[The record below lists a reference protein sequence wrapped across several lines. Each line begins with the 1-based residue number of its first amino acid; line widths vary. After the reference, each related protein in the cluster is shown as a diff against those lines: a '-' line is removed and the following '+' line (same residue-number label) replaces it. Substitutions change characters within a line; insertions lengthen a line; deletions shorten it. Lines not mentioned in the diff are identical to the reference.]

1 MTFPTFLM
9 ADALTSILITL
20 VVLALVLVARG
31 IKVVRQAEVLLVER
45 LGKYNAT
52 LTPGINVLLPIID
65 RPRPVAWLHA
75 SAVGGRAG
83 NVVRIRERV
92 DLREVVLDFP
102 QQRVIT
108 KDNVLIEINGLLFAQ
123 ITDPMRAV
131 YEVNN
136 LPNAIEKL
144 AQTTL
149 RNIIGELDLDRAL
162 SSRDEINSKMRAVL
176 DEATDKW
183 GVKVNRVELQDISP
197 PPEIQMAMEKQ
208 MKAERNRRA
217 VVLDA
222 EGEKSAQ
229 VLRAEGIRDAAV
241 AEADGDRQ
249 RLILQAKGE
258 SGALA
263 LVAEALSE
271 AGTDPAQYLIAMEY
285 LRMMRDVAQTPSS
298 NSTVFL
304 PYESAAVLGALGSLK
319 EVMGAGGPRTQP
331 SGKPSVS

>member
-1 MTFPTFLM
+1 M
-9 ADALTSILITL
+9 AVQPLDSILITL
-20 VVLALVLVARG
+20 VILALVLVARG
-31 IKVVRQAEVLLVER
+31 IKVIRQAEVMLVER
-45 LGKYNAT
+45 LGKYHAT
-52 LTPGINVLLPIID
+52 LTPGINVLLPILD
-65 RPRPVAWLHA
+65 KARPLAWLQTATSH
-75 SAVGGRAG
+75 GRSG
-83 NVVRIRERV
+83 TIVRMRDRV

-123 ITDPMRAV
+123 ITDPMRAI

-149 RNIIGELDLDRAL
+149 RNIIGSLDLDRAL
-162 SSRDEINSKMRAVL
+162 SSRDEINSKMREVL

-197 PPEIQMAMEKQ
+197 PPEIQQAMEKQ

-222 EGEKSAQ
+222 EGDKAAQ

-241 AEADGDRQ
+241 AEAEGDRQ
-249 RLILQAKGE
+249 RLILQAQGE
-258 SGALA
+258 AGAINQMTIA
-263 LVAEALSE
+263 LKD

-285 LRMMRDVAQTPSS
+285 LKMMRDIATTPSR
-298 NSTVFL
+298 NSTVFM
-304 PYESAAVLGALGSLK
+304 PYETANVLGSLGSIK
-319 EVMGAGGPRTQP
+319 ELMGKLGSPAGPDEPPLT
-331 SGKPSVS
+331 

>member
-31 IKVVRQAEVLLVER
+31 IKVVRQAEVMLVER

-52 LTPGINVLLPIID
+52 LTPGINVLMPVID
-65 RPRPVAWLHA
+65 KPRPVAWLHA
-75 SAVGGRAG
+75 AAAGGRAG
-83 NVVRIRERV
+83 NVVRIKERV

-108 KDNVLIEINGLLFAQ
+108 RDNVLIEINGLLFAQ

-197 PPEIQMAMEKQ
+197 PPEIQQAMEKQ

-229 VLRAEGIRDAAV
+229 VLRAEGVRDAAV

-258 SGALA
+258 AGAISQ
-263 LVAEALSE
+263 VAEALRE

-285 LRMMRDVAQTPSS
+285 LKMMRDVAQTPSA
-298 NSTVFL
+298 NNTVFL
-304 PYESAAVLGALGSLK
+304 PYESAGVLGALGSLK
-319 EVMGAGGPRTQP
+319 ELMATGGKA
-331 SGKPSVS
+331 SGTSPLT